1 MDYQTAPKD
10 NTIFWIEVTKI
21 KPNSQQ
27 PRHEFDES
35 QLKELADSIKQ
46 YGILQPLLV
55 TRKEEET
62 ENGVNVD
69 YELIAGERRL
79 RAAKIAGLTQ
89 VPVIIRKEPAEKV
102 KLELALI
109 ENIQREDLNTVD
121 KAIAFKQLADQFNMK
136 QYEIAQKVGKSRVYV
151 TNTMRVLNL
160 PEEIKEALKSGKI
173 SEGHTRPLLMLS
185 EKPDD
190 QKQLFLEIM
199 ERKMNVRD
207 AEKISRRIAY
217 ERARKQ
223 EGLPYFEEMRSL
235 ESSLTNILG
244 TRVFIDRKGNAGK
257 IMIDFASVNQLNNL
271 FKLVKLAKETDIFGK
286 EENKENYLNLEPEI
300 KESDFNNILNDNNF
314 SEINFESAVSP
325 VSPAYEQ
332 AAGLISYQNQSGLN
346 EPVPD
351 PEEAANDFLS
361 ISVENPVDEPQ
372 QPPQR
377 QEISIEN
384 NPPLTESPT
393 NEKQA
398 QQAVE
403 ENLNNNPES

>member
-27 PRHEFDES
+27 PRHEFDEN

>member
-1 MDYQTAPKD
+1 MDYQTAQKD

-21 KPNSQQ
+21 RPNSQQ
-27 PRHEFDES
+27 PRNEFDES
-35 QLKELADSIKQ
+35 HLKELAESIKQ

-55 TRKEEET
+55 VRREEET
-62 ENGVNVD
+62 PSGTSVE

-79 RAAKIAGLTQ
+79 RAAKIAGLSQ

-190 QKQLFLEIM
+190 QKQLFSEIM

-235 ESSLTNILG
+235 ESSLANILG

-271 FKLVKLAKETDIFGK
+271 FKLVKLAKENDIFK
-286 EENKENYLNLEPEI
+286 AEENKDYLNFESDV
-300 KESDFNNILNDNNF
+300 KESDFNNILDDNNF
-314 SEINFESAVSP
+314 NETNFENAVSP

-332 AAGLISYQNQSGLN
+332 TAGLISYQNQTELS
-346 EPVPD
+346 EPVPA
-351 PEEAANDFLS
+351 PEETANDFLGIDS
-361 ISVENPVDEPQ
+361 ENPTEQPQ
-372 QPPQR
+372 QPPQE
-377 QEISIEN
+377 QETAAQNNSPLNEN
-384 NPPLTESPT
+384 PKEQNQTEQVVI
-393 NEKQA
+393 K
-398 QQAVE
+398 
-403 ENLNNNPES
+403 ENLSNQ